1 MSVIHSNQPAVLKR
15 ARFCKMACSIAVI
28 AFSVASCSAVE
39 GTLFGETA
47 ALKAPNQV
55 SQRVTAPK
63 KSYGYQRTSANLV
76 VASVEADKA
85 PVAVARVDDL
95 GSSPYTCSP
104 SGFGQKARCYL
115 R

>member
-1 MSVIHSNQPAVLKR
+1 MSVLHSNRAAAIKP
-15 ARFCKMACSIAVI
+15 ARFCKMACSIAII
-28 AFSVASCSAVE
+28 AFSVASCSAIE
-39 GTLFGETA
+39 GPLFGETA
-47 ALKAPNQV
+47 AVKAPNQV

-63 KSYGYQRTSANLV
+63 KSYGYQKTSANLV
-76 VASVEADKA
+76 VASVEAETA
-85 PVAVARVDDL
+85 PVAVARVGDL